1 MGISLFSKEQQEEI
15 KLAIKSA
22 EFKTSG
28 EIRVFID
35 TKCKEENVLDCAAY
49 QFKQLNMH
57 KTALRNGVLVYISM
71 EDHRFAIIGDVGI
84 NQKVAS
90 DFWDQ
95 TKEAMLNYF
104 KKGEITEGL
113 KEGIHMV
120 GDQLK
125 VLFPYQEGD
134 KNELSDEIA
143 H

>member
-15 KLAIKSA
+15 KLAIKDA

-35 TKCKEENVLDCAAY
+35 KKCKEENVLDCTAY

-57 KTALRNGVLVYISM
+57 KTELRNGVLIYISM

-84 NQKVAS
+84 NQKVES
-90 DFWDQ
+90 DFWDH
-95 TKEAMLNYF
+95 TKDHMLSF
-104 KKGEITEGL
+104 FRRGEITEGL
-113 KEGIHMV
+113 KEGIHKV

-125 VLFPYQEGD
+125 KLFPYQLGD

>member
-15 KLAIKSA
+15 KLAIQSA

-57 KTALRNGVLVYISM
+57 KTALRNGVLIYISM
-71 EDHRFAIIGDVGI
+71 EDHRFAIIGDAGI
-84 NQKVAS
+84 NQKVES
-90 DFWDQ
+90 NFWDQ
-95 TKEAMLNYF
+95 TKESMLSYF

-113 KEGIHMV
+113 KQGIHMV

-125 VLFPYQEGD
+125 VLFPYQADD

>member
-95 TKEAMLNYF
+95 TKELMLSYF

-125 VLFPYQEGD
+125 VLFPYQADD

>member
-1 MGISLFSKEQQEEI
+1 MGISLFSKDQQEEI

-57 KTALRNGVLVYISM
+57 KTALRNGVLIYISM

-95 TKEAMLNYF
+95 TKEVMLSYF

-125 VLFPYQEGD
+125 ALFPYLEGD

>member
-28 EIRVFID
+28 EIRVFIG

-57 KTALRNGVLVYISM
+57 KTALRNGVLIYISM
-71 EDHRFAIIGDVGI
+71 DDHRFAIIGDVGI
-84 NQKVAS
+84 NQKVES
-90 DFWDQ
+90 NFWDE
-95 TKEAMLNYF
+95 TKEAMLSYF
-104 KKGEITEGL
+104 KKGEMTEGL
-113 KEGIHMV
+113 KVGIQKV

-125 VLFPYQEGD
+125 VLFPYQADD